1 MLGGQD
7 QVQTEGF
14 QPSKLEEVLDLAKL
28 SSNKIGSGITH
39 YKHAEQLSSGS

>member
-1 MLGGQD
+1 MFSACD
-7 QVQTEGF
+7 QVKTEGF
-14 QPSKLEEVLDLAKL
+14 QPSKVEEVLDLTKL